1 MINITSLNQN
11 EALRYLGYNDSLPD
25 SRIQNLINS
34 CEKKLLETARP
45 KYIYRLFDIS
55 RMNDGIH
62 LEGCTLVLSGN
73 DISEH
78 LIGCKKAVLMCATLS
93 SDVDMLIRNAQIN
106 DMTEAVILDSLASVF
121 IEQVCDEAEKEIYSK
136 LPDSFFTWRY
146 SAGYGDFPIDIQSE
160 FVEVLDAPKR
170 IGLCVTDTD
179 MLTPKKSVTAVIGV
193 SEKPP
198 APRRKGCA
206 VCSMREKCQFRK
218 KGEHCGF

>member
-1 MINITSLNQN
+1 MIKITSLNQS

-25 SRIQNLINS
+25 RRIQALIDS

-55 RMNDGIH
+55 EMNDGIH
-62 LEGCTLVLSGN
+62 LEGSTLVLSGN

-78 LIGCKKAVLMCATLS
+78 LEGCKKAVLMCATLS

-121 IEQVCDEAEKEIYSK
+121 IEQVCDEAEREIYSK

-193 SEKPP
+193 SQKPL
-198 APRRKGCA
+198 APRRKGCQI
-206 VCSMREKCQFRK
+206 CSMREKCQFRK
-218 KGEHCGF
+218 KGGHCGF